1 MRAQS
6 KSLAYGALSTALAV
20 VTLYLGSLLP
30 TARLALLCVSSLA
43 VVLMCLRFDWRR
55 ALAVYGSTAVL
66 SLLIL
71 PGKDMALAF
80 ALLPGWYPIAKLRL
94 ERLSPPPVR
103 FAAKLLLAA
112 VVLLPALFL
121 GKGYLASMPLPLWQ
135 LFVGGEL
142 LFLIYDYALTQ
153 IILLYMRKISGR
165 I

>member
-1 MRAQS
+1 MREQS
-6 KSLAYGALSTALAV
+6 KPLAYGALSTALAV

-55 ALAVYGSTAVL
+55 ALAVYGAVSVL

-71 PGKDMALAF
+71 PGKDMAMAF

-94 ERLSPPPVR
+94 ERLSSPPVR

-112 VVLLPALFL
+112 AVLLPAMLL
-121 GKGYLASMPLPLWQ
+121 PTAINRARKSAKTMLPLLIMKQ
-135 LFVGGEL
+135 HGE
-142 LFLIYDYALTQ
+142 FDYQ
-153 IILLYMRKISGR
+153 WEEG
-165 I
+165 